1 MVNLFQKFFSKKC
14 LGVDIGT
21 SYVRVV
27 EIYRSGKLKR
37 LENYGEVDSSAFQEK
52 SFRTYRKDNLLF
64 FNKNI
69 SQAVKSI
76 IAETGIKTKQAVF
89 SIPDFSTFFT
99 SFNLPPM
106 TKEELPEAVNYEARQ
121 HIPLPLK
128 EVVLDWQIIK
138 SEPVGNKK
146 TIYKILLV
154 AVPKDI
160 VSQYQEIAN
169 MSQLE
174 LVALEA
180 EVFSLMR
187 ATSMAEEKPS
197 LAIIDI
203 GAKTTTC
210 TVVDEGVIKA
220 SHSFD
225 MSGNDL
231 TAALTKKLT
240 INFKEAEKVRNYYGI
255 KGTTPENEAVKKI
268 ILPLIDVIVKEVKE
282 VLDNFHKQEKK
293 EVEKIIIAGGTALL
307 AGLKEYLEESF
318 APKKIEIA
326 NPFVNITYPPL
337 LEKTLLEIGPRF
349 TIALGAALRGFVK

>member
-1 MVNLFQKFFSKKC
+1 MSFFSKFLSKKY

-27 EIYRSGKLKR
+27 EINQSGKLKR
-37 LENYGEVDSSAFQEK
+37 LENYGEVDSFIFQEK

-69 SQAVKSI
+69 SKAIKSI
-76 IAETGIKTKQAVF
+76 IAEAGIKTKQAVF

-128 EVVLDWQIIK
+128 EVILDWQIIK
-138 SEPVGNKK
+138 SEYIGNKK
-146 TIYKILLV
+146 TNYKILLV

-160 VSQYQEIAN
+160 VNQYQEIAN

-187 ATSMAEEKPS
+187 AISGVGEKPS

-210 TVVDEGVIKA
+210 TIIDEGIIKA

-231 TAALTKKLT
+231 TAALGKKLT
-240 INFKEAEKVRNYYGI
+240 IDFKEAEKVRNYYGV
-255 KGTTPENEAVKKI
+255 KGTAKEAEVVKKI
-268 ILPLIDVIVKEVKE
+268 ILPLIDIIVKEIKE
-282 VLDNFHKQEKK
+282 VLDNFYKQEKK
-293 EVEKIIIAGGTALL
+293 EVKKIVVAGGTALL
-307 AGLKEYLEESF
+307 AGLKEHLEESF
-318 APKKIEIA
+318 ASKKIEIA
-326 NPFVNITYPPL
+326 NPFVNIVYPPA
-337 LEKTLLEIGPRF
+337 LEETLLEIGPRF
-349 TIALGAALRGFVK
+349 TIALGAALRGFQK